1 MFDPYWLLLNTTD
14 VWNQRHISSWSF
26 LTPLKWSR
34 LSSRRD
40 DSAEDKLRNQTLIV
54 GVIISAMWITDQKEN
69 NSTTRVA
76 HLRACK
82 MKRWCTD
89 TTLPTEGSAA
99 LRPLSSFSARGSCW
113 RVIAVSECAS
123 YSCGS
128 FWDTVSSCTLGWNQE
143 AVDSHREATVKYGAI
158 RAARVKWSLRL
169 SSPCYYGLWTD
180 WLDRTGGR
188 LEETRAFQTSSR
200 L

>member
-1 MFDPYWLLLNTTD
+1 MEPSF
-14 VWNQRHISSWSF
+14 VKEGRQRRRQTSQSNSYCWSYYF
-26 LTPLKWSR
+26 SNVNNRPKGKEQYNVR
-34 LSSRRD
+34 C
-40 DSAEDKLRNQTLIV
+40 TLE
-54 GVIISAMWITDQKEN
+54 S
-69 NSTTRVA
+69 
-76 HLRACK
+76 LY

-143 AVDSHREATVKYGAI
+143 AVDSHREATLKYGVI
-158 RAARVKWSLRL
+158 RAARVKWSLQL

-200 L
+200 LWHKSVLSSAADILMPRDGWCVAAC